1 MYFFLLRSS
10 RPTNNTLNTEIIY
23 DFLINAIQFTSN
35 VLSWGALQVSE
46 GMLFAGWQSAF
57 DWQSYCK
64 IILALCLVLIAVC
77 QSFYYSASAFLAMQ
91 RARGILSVRP
101 SVRTSVTFRYCVQ
114 TNEDMIMRFS
124 ASGRTIL
131 AVSEEVK
138 FIRIFAGDRPQ
149 RRR

>member
-57 DWQSYCK
+57 D
-64 IILALCLVLIAVC
+64 
-77 QSFYYSASAFLAMQ
+77 
-91 RARGILSVRP
+91 
-101 SVRTSVTFRYCVQ
+101 
-114 TNEDMIMRFS
+114 
-124 ASGRTIL
+124 
-131 AVSEEVK
+131 
-138 FIRIFAGDRPQ
+138 
-149 RRR
+149 